1 VKAGPQRRAGRS
13 LYLKTEPVRRRSDRP
28 HRQPFSKNPIDKFR
42 YELKEISIM
51 TATKPKETAA
61 FICSRD
67 TLDGAYPPLILA
79 INAARAGM
87 ETKVF
92 FTFMGINLACKGGI
106 EKARFIPPGVMG
118 AVPGMSAIA
127 TGMMKKKID
136 KAQIP
141 TLPEL
146 MEIAQLEG
154 VELIVCKMTID
165 MMELNEDQ
173 LVEGSIVW
181 TAEDFIK
188 YAKDCKI
195 CMFI

>member
-1 VKAGPQRRAGRS
+1 
-13 LYLKTEPVRRRSDRP
+13 
-28 HRQPFSKNPIDKFR
+28 
-42 YELKEISIM
+42 M
-51 TATKPKETAA
+51 TTTKPKETAA

-87 ETKVF
+87 DAKVF
-92 FTFMGINLACKGGI
+92 FTFMGINLACKGGV

-141 TLPEL
+141 SLAGTDGDGPTGRG
-146 MEIAQLEG
+146 G
-154 VELIVCKMTID
+154 VGRLQDDHRHDGIR
-165 MMELNEDQ
+165 
-173 LVEGSIVW
+173 
-181 TAEDFIK
+181 
-188 YAKDCKI
+188 
-195 CMFI
+195 